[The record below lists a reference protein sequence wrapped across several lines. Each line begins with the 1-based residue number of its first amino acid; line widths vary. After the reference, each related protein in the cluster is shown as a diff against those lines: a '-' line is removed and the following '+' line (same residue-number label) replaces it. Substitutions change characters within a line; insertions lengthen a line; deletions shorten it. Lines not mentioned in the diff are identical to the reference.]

1 LKYLKNERLKDVFH
15 ENNISL
21 KRFTMSKKT
30 VDNQENLVV
39 PPQKADFTGNQLDL
53 FRSFLCNREDER
65 ERLSNTFDL
74 WDSVPRYAV
83 SRQQMDKIRKEK
95 GFLSLQQVT
104 FQYRG
109 RLIEIRIQAAR
120 IFDEKTRTETDYYPS
135 ANEELIEDA
144 LRKIAADQQNAFF
157 DRANFRSGVV
167 FTLHMLREELK
178 KRGHTRSYQQI
189 VLSLQILARSTIE
202 IRSADGQGEGFTVS
216 SYFSG
221 LSAVSRN
228 KLDDDPQAKWVVQF
242 HPLVT
247 QEIDTLTY
255 RQYNYAQ
262 MMSHNTQLARW
273 LHKQLS
279 LKFTFASLL
288 TPFEMRYSTIKRDSA
303 LLEHYAL
310 ERQKIQA
317 LDKSL
322 DELKTAG
329 VLLKIEKNPVLGAR
343 GKIDDVIYTL
353 FPSSDFTAAVKVA
366 NKRKLLAEEQKNNPR
381 NYPQTSK
388 SR

>member
-1 LKYLKNERLKDVFH
+1 MAKNETKEVP
-15 ENNISL
+15 
-21 KRFTMSKKT
+21 
-30 VDNQENLVV
+30 VV
-39 PPQKADFTGNQLDL
+39 PPNEADFTGQQLDL
-53 FRSFLCNREDER
+53 FRAFLYNKEDER

-74 WDSVPRYAV
+74 WDSVPRYAM

-109 RLIEIRIQAAR
+109 YPIEIRIQAAR
-120 IFDEKTRTETDYYPS
+120 IFDEKSKTETDYYPS

-157 DRANFRSGVV
+157 DKPNFRSGVV
-167 FTLHMLREELK
+167 FTLYMLREELK

-202 IRSADGQGEGFTVS
+202 IRTTNGKGGEGFAVS

-228 KLDDDPQAKWVVQF
+228 KLADDPQAKWIVQF

-247 QEIDTLTY
+247 QEIDALTY

-262 MMSHNTQLARW
+262 MMSHNSQLARW

-279 LKFTFASLL
+279 LKFTFANLL
-288 TPFEMRYSTIKRDSA
+288 TSFEMRYSTVKRDSA
-303 LLEHYAL
+303 LLDNYSL

-317 LDKSL
+317 LDKAL
-322 DELKTAG
+322 EELHAAS
-329 VLLKIEKNPVLGAR
+329 VILKIDKNPLLGPR
-343 GKIDDVIYTL
+343 GKIEDVIYNLT
-353 FPSSDFTAAVKVA
+353 PSSDFVSAMKAA
-366 NKRKLLAEEQKNNPR
+366 NKRKLMAEEQRTGTEKLSTAAKNR
-381 NYPQTSK
+381 
-388 SR
+388 